1 MQDNDFW
8 IGQEQIPV
16 DLSLLL
22 TYSNDEDYWYAPGEY
37 ALRVYTV
44 DTLNTNF
51 ARPCFAFGERTSNPE
66 MEDVSGAI
74 ENTLHELL
82 DSGATPEDVYRIM
95 GLVKE
100 SELSPETK
108 EADSYLPIDLGYCI
122 DGNIVS
128 YEAVPESVA
137 TVPENVD
144 YPRYAEAME
153 SHVPLPIA
161 TQIAK
166 HDFSHRQADI
176 LMEAARNPHVSP
188 ETLETIAD
196 KTLSSGKMRGLLDI
210 ASVGKNP
217 LDFHN
222 MDEQTLKAAV
232 SVLFHGGKDLPVTEL
247 DLAQLRSVDLALMDG
262 ASPAEA
268 MRAAEKSASAEPEV
282 PAASLASEAD
292 AMRLTEHEYNGF
304 QANAIIAAALNP
316 AVGED
321 VLDALA
327 TPKYTAAQMT
337 AIAKI
342 AIRGGDFARFLDP
355 QMDARRME
363 AAYLVVA
370 HGGSDLPVEHL
381 SRSQLL
387 TINNI
392 LLRGHIPYETV
403 RAIAKPAFTPESME
417 VIAAAMEN
425 ARHDP
430 YTGEHSLT
438 EAQVARI
445 MNPEY
450 RPEQQIALLTAMRG
464 QTPVADLSDADF
476 AGLFPASLSVEQM
489 SACAYAVNRCGYNS
503 PLLMMT
509 MQACADMNAQQL
521 MAVFDATAAEF
532 SDATMAKVST
542 ILMHTPALTSQQM
555 RYLLAEARD
564 GTPFPALESMKEHL
578 LAQVEPEKAQVT
590 ETGIKSESRDMAS
603 GKEALAEQAGLD
615 GTQKINQNKEME

>member
-1 MQDNDFW
+1 MPENDFW
-8 IGQEQIPV
+8 IGQEQVPV

-37 ALRVYTV
+37 TLRVYTV

-51 ARPCFAFGERTSNPE
+51 ARPCFAFGERTSDPE

-95 GLVKE
+95 GLVQE

-128 YEAVPESVA
+128 YEAVPEGVA

-176 LMEAARNPHVSP
+176 LMETV
-188 ETLETIAD
+188 TD
-196 KTLSSGKMRGLLDI
+196 KQLVQYEQAIDRGL
-210 ASVGKNP
+210 
-217 LDFHN
+217 
-222 MDEQTLKAAV
+222 T
-232 SVLFHGGKDLPVTEL
+232 
-247 DLAQLRSVDLALMDG
+247 
-262 ASPAEA
+262 
-268 MRAAEKSASAEPEV
+268 
-282 PAASLASEAD
+282 EAD

-392 LLRGHIPYETV
+392 LLRGLLPYETV

-489 SACAYAVNRCGYNS
+489 SACAYAVNRCGYNA

-578 LAQVEPEKAQVT
+578 LAQAEPEKAQVA
-590 ETGIKSESRDMAS
+590 ETGVKSESRDMAS
-603 GKEALAEQAGLD
+603 GKEALAEQTGLD

>member
-1 MQDNDFW
+1 M
-8 IGQEQIPV
+8 
-16 DLSLLL
+16 
-22 TYSNDEDYWYAPGEY
+22 
-37 ALRVYTV
+37 
-44 DTLNTNF
+44 
-51 ARPCFAFGERTSNPE
+51 
-66 MEDVSGAI
+66 
-74 ENTLHELL
+74 
-82 DSGATPEDVYRIM
+82 TPD
-95 GLVKE
+95 GKTFD
-100 SELSPETK
+100 PETVTDK
-108 EADSYLPIDLGYCI
+108 QLVQYEQAID
-122 DGNIVS
+122 
-128 YEAVPESVA
+128 
-137 TVPENVD
+137 
-144 YPRYAEAME
+144 
-153 SHVPLPIA
+153 
-161 TQIAK
+161 
-166 HDFSHRQADI
+166 
-176 LMEAARNPHVSP
+176 
-188 ETLETIAD
+188 
-196 KTLSSGKMRGLLDI
+196 RGL
-210 ASVGKNP
+210 
-217 LDFHN
+217 
-222 MDEQTLKAAV
+222 T
-232 SVLFHGGKDLPVTEL
+232 
-247 DLAQLRSVDLALMDG
+247 
-262 ASPAEA
+262 
-268 MRAAEKSASAEPEV
+268 
-282 PAASLASEAD
+282 EAD

-342 AIRGGDFARFLDP
+342 AIRGGDFTRFLDP

-370 HGGSDLPVEHL
+370 HGGSDLPVERL

-392 LLRGHIPYETV
+392 LLQGLLPYETV

-489 SACAYAVNRCGYNS
+489 SACAYAVNRCGYNT

-521 MAVFDATAAEF
+521 MAVFDATASEF
-532 SDATMAKVST
+532 SDTTMAKVST

-564 GTPFPALESMKEHL
+564 GTPFPALESMKDYL

-590 ETGIKSESRDMAS
+590 ETGVKSESRDMAS
-603 GKEALAEQAGLD
+603 GKEALAERAGLD
-615 GTQKINQNKEME
+615 GTPKINQNKEME

>member
-1 MQDNDFW
+1 M
-8 IGQEQIPV
+8 
-16 DLSLLL
+16 
-22 TYSNDEDYWYAPGEY
+22 
-37 ALRVYTV
+37 
-44 DTLNTNF
+44 
-51 ARPCFAFGERTSNPE
+51 
-66 MEDVSGAI
+66 
-74 ENTLHELL
+74 
-82 DSGATPEDVYRIM
+82 TPD
-95 GLVKE
+95 GKTFD
-100 SELSPETK
+100 PETVTDK
-108 EADSYLPIDLGYCI
+108 QLVQHEQAID
-122 DGNIVS
+122 
-128 YEAVPESVA
+128 
-137 TVPENVD
+137 
-144 YPRYAEAME
+144 
-153 SHVPLPIA
+153 
-161 TQIAK
+161 
-166 HDFSHRQADI
+166 
-176 LMEAARNPHVSP
+176 
-188 ETLETIAD
+188 
-196 KTLSSGKMRGLLDI
+196 RGL
-210 ASVGKNP
+210 
-217 LDFHN
+217 
-222 MDEQTLKAAV
+222 T
-232 SVLFHGGKDLPVTEL
+232 
-247 DLAQLRSVDLALMDG
+247 
-262 ASPAEA
+262 
-268 MRAAEKSASAEPEV
+268 
-282 PAASLASEAD
+282 EAD
-292 AMRLTEHEYNGF
+292 AIRLTEHEYNGF

-392 LLRGHIPYETV
+392 LLQGHIPYETV

-489 SACAYAVNRCGYNS
+489 SACAYAVNRCGYNT

-521 MAVFDATAAEF
+521 MAIFDATAAEF

-578 LAQVEPEKAQVT
+578 LAQVEPEKALVA
-590 ETGIKSESRDMAS
+590 ETGVKSESRDMAS
-603 GKEALAEQAGLD
+603 GKEALAEQTGLD
-615 GTQKINQNKEME
+615 NTPWQQALGELLLRLRVEKDDYQWIQCPNSESAVNMMNMVMDAHMPKDFFDDFVCGDEEYGLNEEAHEMASGRKEIDSQTKTKDAPEVDADKEVK

>member
-1 MQDNDFW
+1 M
-8 IGQEQIPV
+8 
-16 DLSLLL
+16 
-22 TYSNDEDYWYAPGEY
+22 
-37 ALRVYTV
+37 
-44 DTLNTNF
+44 
-51 ARPCFAFGERTSNPE
+51 
-66 MEDVSGAI
+66 
-74 ENTLHELL
+74 
-82 DSGATPEDVYRIM
+82 TPD
-95 GLVKE
+95 GKTFD
-100 SELSPETK
+100 PETVTDK
-108 EADSYLPIDLGYCI
+108 QLVQYEQAID
-122 DGNIVS
+122 
-128 YEAVPESVA
+128 
-137 TVPENVD
+137 
-144 YPRYAEAME
+144 
-153 SHVPLPIA
+153 
-161 TQIAK
+161 
-166 HDFSHRQADI
+166 
-176 LMEAARNPHVSP
+176 
-188 ETLETIAD
+188 
-196 KTLSSGKMRGLLDI
+196 RGL
-210 ASVGKNP
+210 
-217 LDFHN
+217 
-222 MDEQTLKAAV
+222 T
-232 SVLFHGGKDLPVTEL
+232 
-247 DLAQLRSVDLALMDG
+247 
-262 ASPAEA
+262 
-268 MRAAEKSASAEPEV
+268 
-282 PAASLASEAD
+282 EAD
-292 AMRLTEHEYNGF
+292 ALRLAEHEYNGF

-342 AIRGGDFARFLDP
+342 AIRGGDFTRFLDP

-370 HGGSDLPVEHL
+370 HGGSDLPVERL

-392 LLRGHIPYETV
+392 LVRGHIPYETV
-403 RAIAKPAFTPESME
+403 HAIAKPAFTPESME

-476 AGLFPASLSVEQM
+476 AGLFPASLSAEQM
-489 SACAYAVNRCGYNS
+489 SACAYAVNRCGYNT

-542 ILMHTPALTSQQM
+542 ILMHTPTLTSQQM

-564 GTPFPALESMKEHL
+564 GTPFPALESMKDYL
-578 LAQVEPEKAQVT
+578 LAQAEPEMAQVA
-590 ETGIKSESRDMAS
+590 ETGVKSESRDMAS

>member
-1 MQDNDFW
+1 MPDNDFW
-8 IGQEQIPV
+8 IEQEQIPV

-51 ARPCFAFGERTSNPE
+51 ARPCFAF
-66 MEDVSGAI
+66 
-74 ENTLHELL
+74 
-82 DSGATPEDVYRIM
+82 
-95 GLVKE
+95 
-100 SELSPETK
+100 
-108 EADSYLPIDLGYCI
+108 
-122 DGNIVS
+122 
-128 YEAVPESVA
+128 
-137 TVPENVD
+137 
-144 YPRYAEAME
+144 
-153 SHVPLPIA
+153 
-161 TQIAK
+161 
-166 HDFSHRQADI
+166 
-176 LMEAARNPHVSP
+176 
-188 ETLETIAD
+188 
-196 KTLSSGKMRGLLDI
+196 
-210 ASVGKNP
+210 
-217 LDFHN
+217 
-222 MDEQTLKAAV
+222 
-232 SVLFHGGKDLPVTEL
+232 
-247 DLAQLRSVDLALMDG
+247 
-262 ASPAEA
+262 
-268 MRAAEKSASAEPEV
+268 
-282 PAASLASEAD
+282 
-292 AMRLTEHEYNGF
+292 
-304 QANAIIAAALNP
+304 
-316 AVGED
+316 
-321 VLDALA
+321 
-327 TPKYTAAQMT
+327 
-337 AIAKI
+337 
-342 AIRGGDFARFLDP
+342 
-355 QMDARRME
+355 
-363 AAYLVVA
+363 
-370 HGGSDLPVEHL
+370 
-381 SRSQLL
+381 
-387 TINNI
+387 
-392 LLRGHIPYETV
+392 
-403 RAIAKPAFTPESME
+403 
-417 VIAAAMEN
+417 
-425 ARHDP
+425 
-430 YTGEHSLT
+430 GEHSLT

>member
-1 MQDNDFW
+1 M
-8 IGQEQIPV
+8 
-16 DLSLLL
+16 
-22 TYSNDEDYWYAPGEY
+22 
-37 ALRVYTV
+37 
-44 DTLNTNF
+44 
-51 ARPCFAFGERTSNPE
+51 
-66 MEDVSGAI
+66 
-74 ENTLHELL
+74 
-82 DSGATPEDVYRIM
+82 TPD
-95 GLVKE
+95 GKTFD
-100 SELSPETK
+100 PETVTDK
-108 EADSYLPIDLGYCI
+108 QLVQYEQAID
-122 DGNIVS
+122 
-128 YEAVPESVA
+128 
-137 TVPENVD
+137 
-144 YPRYAEAME
+144 
-153 SHVPLPIA
+153 
-161 TQIAK
+161 
-166 HDFSHRQADI
+166 
-176 LMEAARNPHVSP
+176 
-188 ETLETIAD
+188 
-196 KTLSSGKMRGLLDI
+196 RGL
-210 ASVGKNP
+210 
-217 LDFHN
+217 
-222 MDEQTLKAAV
+222 T
-232 SVLFHGGKDLPVTEL
+232 
-247 DLAQLRSVDLALMDG
+247 
-262 ASPAEA
+262 
-268 MRAAEKSASAEPEV
+268 
-282 PAASLASEAD
+282 EAD

-370 HGGSDLPVEHL
+370 HGGSDLPVERL

-392 LLRGHIPYETV
+392 LLQGHIPYETV

-425 ARHDP
+425 AHHDP

-438 EAQVARI
+438 EA
-445 MNPEY
+445 
-450 RPEQQIALLTAMRG
+450 PEQQIALLTAMRG

-489 SACAYAVNRCGYNS
+489 SACAYAVNRCGYNT

-542 ILMHTPALTSQQM
+542 ILMHTPTLTSQQM

-578 LAQVEPEKAQVT
+578 LAQVEPEKALVA
-590 ETGIKSESRDMAS
+590 ETGVKSESRDMAS
-603 GKEALAEQAGLD
+603 GKEALAEQTGLD
-615 GTQKINQNKEME
+615 DTQKINQNKEME

>member
-22 TYSNDEDYWYAPGEY
+22 SYFNDEDYFDVPGDY

-44 DTLNTNF
+44 DSLNTNF
-51 ARPCFAFGERTSNPE
+51 GRPCFALGERTSDPE

-108 EADSYLPIDLGYCI
+108 EADSYLSIDLGYCI

-166 HDFSHRQADI
+166 HDFSHGQADI

-188 ETLETIAD
+188 KTLETIAD

-217 LDFHN
+217 LDFRN
-222 MDEQTLKAAV
+222 MDEQILKAAV

-247 DLAQLRSVDLALMDG
+247 GVAQLRSVDLALMDG

-268 MRAAEKSASAEPEV
+268 MRAAEKSTSAEPEA
-282 PAASLASEAD
+282 PAASLASEARD
-292 AMRLTEHEYNGF
+292 AKAARTE
-304 QANAIIAAALNP
+304 
-316 AVGED
+316 
-321 VLDALA
+321 LDSQSE
-327 TPKYTAAQMT
+327 TK
-337 AIAKI
+337 
-342 AIRGGDFARFLDP
+342 
-355 QMDARRME
+355 DA
-363 AAYLVVA
+363 
-370 HGGSDLPVEHL
+370 P
-381 SRSQLL
+381 
-387 TINNI
+387 T
-392 LLRGHIPYETV
+392 
-403 RAIAKPAFTPESME
+403 RA
-417 VIAAAMEN
+417 
-425 ARHDP
+425 
-430 YTGEHSLT
+430 
-438 EAQVARI
+438 
-445 MNPEY
+445 
-450 RPEQQIALLTAMRG
+450 
-464 QTPVADLSDADF
+464 
-476 AGLFPASLSVEQM
+476 
-489 SACAYAVNRCGYNS
+489 
-503 PLLMMT
+503 
-509 MQACADMNAQQL
+509 
-521 MAVFDATAAEF
+521 
-532 SDATMAKVST
+532 
-542 ILMHTPALTSQQM
+542 
-555 RYLLAEARD
+555 
-564 GTPFPALESMKEHL
+564 
-578 LAQVEPEKAQVT
+578 EKADD
-590 ETGIKSESRDMAS
+590 S
-603 GKEALAEQAGLD
+603 L
-615 GTQKINQNKEME
+615 

>member
-1 MQDNDFW
+1 M
-8 IGQEQIPV
+8 
-16 DLSLLL
+16 
-22 TYSNDEDYWYAPGEY
+22 
-37 ALRVYTV
+37 
-44 DTLNTNF
+44 
-51 ARPCFAFGERTSNPE
+51 
-66 MEDVSGAI
+66 
-74 ENTLHELL
+74 
-82 DSGATPEDVYRIM
+82 TPD
-95 GLVKE
+95 GKTFD
-100 SELSPETK
+100 PETVTDK
-108 EADSYLPIDLGYCI
+108 QLAQYEQAID
-122 DGNIVS
+122 
-128 YEAVPESVA
+128 
-137 TVPENVD
+137 
-144 YPRYAEAME
+144 
-153 SHVPLPIA
+153 
-161 TQIAK
+161 
-166 HDFSHRQADI
+166 
-176 LMEAARNPHVSP
+176 
-188 ETLETIAD
+188 
-196 KTLSSGKMRGLLDI
+196 RGL
-210 ASVGKNP
+210 
-217 LDFHN
+217 
-222 MDEQTLKAAV
+222 T
-232 SVLFHGGKDLPVTEL
+232 
-247 DLAQLRSVDLALMDG
+247 
-262 ASPAEA
+262 
-268 MRAAEKSASAEPEV
+268 
-282 PAASLASEAD
+282 EAD

-392 LLRGHIPYETV
+392 LLQDLLPYETV

-425 ARHDP
+425 VRHDP

-489 SACAYAVNRCGYNS
+489 SACAYAVNRCGYNT

-578 LAQVEPEKAQVT
+578 LAQAEPEKAQVT
-590 ETGIKSESRDMAS
+590 ETGVKSESRDMAS
-603 GKEALAEQAGLD
+603 GRAALDAGRRAETARVTERHIDSNL
-615 GTQKINQNKEME
+615 K

>member
-1 MQDNDFW
+1 M
-8 IGQEQIPV
+8 
-16 DLSLLL
+16 
-22 TYSNDEDYWYAPGEY
+22 
-37 ALRVYTV
+37 
-44 DTLNTNF
+44 
-51 ARPCFAFGERTSNPE
+51 
-66 MEDVSGAI
+66 
-74 ENTLHELL
+74 
-82 DSGATPEDVYRIM
+82 TPD
-95 GLVKE
+95 GKTFD
-100 SELSPETK
+100 PETVTDK
-108 EADSYLPIDLGYCI
+108 QLVQYEQAID
-122 DGNIVS
+122 
-128 YEAVPESVA
+128 
-137 TVPENVD
+137 
-144 YPRYAEAME
+144 
-153 SHVPLPIA
+153 
-161 TQIAK
+161 
-166 HDFSHRQADI
+166 
-176 LMEAARNPHVSP
+176 
-188 ETLETIAD
+188 
-196 KTLSSGKMRGLLDI
+196 RGL
-210 ASVGKNP
+210 
-217 LDFHN
+217 
-222 MDEQTLKAAV
+222 T
-232 SVLFHGGKDLPVTEL
+232 
-247 DLAQLRSVDLALMDG
+247 
-262 ASPAEA
+262 
-268 MRAAEKSASAEPEV
+268 
-282 PAASLASEAD
+282 EAD

-476 AGLFPASLSVEQM
+476 AGLFPASL
-489 SACAYAVNRCGYNS
+489 
-503 PLLMMT
+503 
-509 MQACADMNAQQL
+509 
-521 MAVFDATAAEF
+521 
-532 SDATMAKVST
+532 
-542 ILMHTPALTSQQM
+542 TSQQM